1 MINEEQ
7 HLINDDQ
14 RRQIHSVP
22 DESTCSKWIE
32 QSRREATMSDFA
44 KDLQDPES
52 WQWKDCCTKSR
63 LSDREEEK
71 SIADR

>member
-14 RRQIHSVP
+14 GREIHSVP

-32 QSRREATMSDFA
+32 QSRREQCQIIVK